1 MRIMPSE
8 FVIFTDLDGTLLDY
22 KSYSFKAALP
32 ALEHINSQKIPLV
45 MCTSKTRAEIGLYRK
60 LLSNND
66 PFISENGGGIFI
78 PSAYFSYNFKHD
90 KEVDGYKVIELGTPH
105 KILIKALN
113 SIKEDSE
120 LHLRG
125 FSEMTIE
132 ELSDVSGLSRELA
145 ELAIMREYDEPF
157 LIYGDE
163 NVKERVKNEITRRGF
178 KHTEGG
184 IFHHIMGDND
194 KGKTV
199 KILTNLFK
207 QKFSHLKTIAI
218 GDSLNDLPMLQAVDI
233 PILAQ
238 KPDGQYDSRIRL
250 DNLVFAE
257 GVGPEGW
264 NKAIVN
270 FLEKNL

>member
-1 MRIMPSE
+1 
-8 FVIFTDLDGTLLDY
+8 
-22 KSYSFKAALP
+22 
-32 ALEHINSQKIPLV
+32 
-45 MCTSKTRAEIGLYRK
+45 
-60 LLSNND
+60 
-66 PFISENGGGIFI
+66 
-78 PSAYFSYNFKHD
+78 
-90 KEVDGYKVIELGTPH
+90 
-105 KILIKALN
+105 
-113 SIKEDSE
+113 
-120 LHLRG
+120 
-125 FSEMTIE
+125 
-132 ELSDVSGLSRELA
+132 
-145 ELAIMREYDEPF
+145 MREYDEPF

-218 GDSLNDLPMLQAVDI
+218 GDSLNDLPMLQAADI